1 MKPMKLPREL
11 EAFLK
16 LAEAAKED
24 TLLFTARKKPVAALV
39 SLRNVDRESLLLSTN
54 PDFMKIIAA
63 SRKEIRAG
71 KTVALQKLEANLR
84 QASSKKRHR
93 STPRG

>member
-1 MKPMKLPREL
+1 MKLPKEL

-24 TLLFTARKKPVAALV
+24 TLLFTARRKPVAALV
-39 SLRNVDRESLLLSTN
+39 SLRNVDRESLQLSTN
-54 PDFMKIIAA
+54 PDFLKIIAA

-71 KTVALQKLEANLR
+71 KTVALQKLEAKLR
-84 QASSKKRHR
+84 QTSTKKRR
-93 STPRG
+93 RLAPRG